1 MATKLSDIR
10 ATNWQFSI
18 RSGGEVAEGIDDV
31 RQCIQIILT
40 TRKGSDPLRPFFGSD
55 IYKHIDK
62 PVDVAAAL
70 ISAEILDAINKWE
83 TRVIIKK
90 LIYRISLGRIDF
102 DITAELL
109 ESGEA
114 TELTFYVDRQSQIEI
129 PTIGHAFS
137 GGFEEQSF
145 S

>member
-1 MATKLSDIR
+1 MAVKLSDIK
-10 ATNWQFSI
+10 AINWQFSI
-18 RSGGEVAEGIDDV
+18 VSGGEVAEGIQDV

-40 TRKGSDPLRPFFGSD
+40 TRKGSDPLRPLFGSD
-55 IYKHIDK
+55 IYRHIDK

-70 ISAEILDAINKWE
+70 ISAEILDALNKWE
-83 TRVIIKK
+83 TRIIIKK
-90 LIYRISLGRIDF
+90 LVYTISGNRIDF

-114 TELTFYVDRQSQIEI
+114 TELTFYIDRQNQIEI
-129 PTIGHAFS
+129 PTIGRAFS
-137 GGFEEQSF
+137 EGFTIGF

>member
-1 MATKLSDIR
+1 MAVKLSDIK

-18 RSGGEVAEGIDDV
+18 VSGGEVAEGIQDV

-40 TRKGSDPLRPFFGSD
+40 TRKGSDPLRPLFGSD
-55 IYKHIDK
+55 IYRHIDK

-70 ISAEILDAINKWE
+70 ISAEILDALNKWE
-83 TRVIIKK
+83 TRIIIKN
-90 LIYRISLGRIDF
+90 LVYTISGNQIYF

-114 TELTFYVDRQSQIEI
+114 TELTFYIDRQNQIEI
-129 PTIGHAFS
+129 PTIGRAFS
-137 GGFEEQSF
+137 NGFTIGF

>member
-1 MATKLSDIR
+1 MAIKLSDIK
-10 ATNWQFSI
+10 ATNWQFSLI
-18 RSGGEVAEGIDDV
+18 AGGEVAEGIEDV

-40 TRKGSDPLRPFFGSD
+40 TRKGSDPLRPLFGSD
-55 IYKHIDK
+55 IYKHIDR

-83 TRVIIKK
+83 ARVIIKN
-90 LIYRISLGRIDF
+90 LTYVILVNRISF

-114 TELTFYVDRQSQIEI
+114 TEITFYIDRQNQIEI
-129 PTIGHAFS
+129 PTIGRAFS
-137 GGFEEQSF
+137 EGFDEGF
-145 S
+145 N